1 MGKPIDEFSQQG
13 DQKESG
19 CRGDPVDEADVIE
32 PLPVAHVQV
41 DAVRGVAQYLD
52 RTVGAARPHVAAIQT
67 PVTPPEVIDHQRTEK
82 IWNHQP

>member
-1 MGKPIDEFSQQG
+1 MVGRWNLLMGKPIDEFSQQG

-41 DAVRGVAQYLD
+41 DAVRGVAQHLD
-52 RTVGAARPHVAAIQT
+52 RNRSGH
-67 PVTPPEVIDHQRTEK
+67 
-82 IWNHQP
+82 